1 MFSAAKVYEQM
12 SLREKVGQMFLQYYQ
27 GYDDIPEKFKEMNRK
42 GELGGF
48 IYFSGNNVRNLTQ
61 LHEMS
66 EKIQSYASENPYN
79 LPFLLTVDQEG
90 GQLTAIFNETTIF
103 PGNMTLG
110 FANDKNLAY
119 EQGRHVGKEL
129 KYAGINICYA
139 PVLDVDYDA
148 INGVPVVDNRKFSTE
163 PSVVGDMGTAFING
177 LNDEGILACGKHFP
191 GMRITEVDTHFQVDR
206 SPYDMERLTE
216 VEIAPFKHAIDNGLE
231 CIMTHHG
238 IFDAIDPE
246 NPASLSKKAM
256 DYLRNDL
263 GFNGLVVTDDLI
275 MKAILNEY
283 GEREPI
289 KRAINAGADLL
300 ISTCADDWFVDYVC
314 EEVAAGNIS
323 EDRINESVKRILEYK
338 EKLCA
343 EAIPSEKPF
352 SKEDGDKLSKD
363 IAEKGIIL
371 YKGEESSLPVDLT
384 DKKLGVVFGNPARL
398 VMSDATN
405 LYDISLKEV
414 ITEVTGHTNIKE
426 AIMPWHPVKEE
437 IISLA
442 DIGIISDVILFT
454 TVNAYRFDQQIE
466 VLKEIR
472 KYCPNKTVIGVAS
485 RSPMD
490 AKVLS
495 EYCDYVVVTGGIT
508 NSIFEALSECLFK
521 GAPFDYN
528 DAKALEY
535 VKNL

>member
-1 MFSAAKVYEQM
+1 MFKASEVFKQM

-27 GYDDIPEKFKEMNRK
+27 GYEDIPEKFKEMNRRN
-42 GELGGF
+42 ELGGF

-66 EKIQSYASENPYN
+66 AKIQSYASENKYN

-119 EQGRHVGKEL
+119 DQGRHVGKEL

-148 INGVPVVDNRKFSTE
+148 VNGVPVVDNRKFSTD
-163 PSVVGDMGTAFING
+163 PTVVGDMGTAFIKG

-206 SPYDMERLTE
+206 SPYDMKRLEE

-246 NPASLSKKAM
+246 NPASLSKKTM

-263 GFNGLVVTDDLI
+263 NFKGLVVTDDLI

-283 GEREPI
+283 GEKEPI

-314 EEVAAGNIS
+314 EEVAGGNIS
-323 EDRINESVKRILEYK
+323 EERINDAAMRILTYK
-338 EKLCA
+338 ESLCVPVPEEKDFDKL
-343 EAIPSEKPF
+343 K
-352 SKEDGDKLSKD
+352 GDKLSKD
-363 IAEKGIIL
+363 IAKKGIIL
-371 YKGEESSLPVDLT
+371 YKGDQAQLPIDLKDT
-384 DKKLGVVFGNPARL
+384 KLGVLFGNPARL

-414 ITEVTGHTNIKE
+414 IQATTGHKNIKE

-442 DIGIISDVILFT
+442 DIGIISDLILFT
-454 TVNAYRFDQQIE
+454 TVNAYKFEQQIE

-472 KYCPNKTVIGVAS
+472 KYCPNKLLIGVAS

-495 EYCDYVVVTGGIT
+495 EYCDYVIVTGGIT
-508 NSIFEALSECLFK
+508 NSIFEALSECLFM

-528 DAKALEY
+528 DAKALSY
-535 VKNL
+535 VEE